1 MDKELKEKLI
11 FLADKYENPNFLE
24 KDPSRFMH
32 DFSDSLE
39 QEIVAF
45 IAANLSFGRREQILL
60 HIEMILNDFKTKN
73 LLPSEWILSEN
84 YKNFFAQEN
93 KSFYRMFTHNDMIL
107 FFDGI
112 KKILE
117 EDKTLGNHVKK
128 RIEQFDLQNF
138 QFDKESELFPE
149 QNLQFSNKTERF
161 SNKSGHFGEQNL
173 QFDKKSQKI
182 FPCKIIALDFD
193 LKCKIIPHTMQSADK
208 RINMFLRW
216 MVRKNSPVDLGLWNS
231 WFSQKNLLM
240 PLDTH
245 VMQQATNLGL
255 ILPSKSGK
263 ILNASLKTA
272 ISLTEKLKE
281 VFPDDPVKA
290 DFALFGYGVNS

>member
-1 MDKELKEKLI
+1 MDKVLKEKLI
-11 FLADKYENPNFLE
+11 YLADKYENSEFLE

-32 DFSDSLE
+32 DFSNSDE

-45 IAANLSFGRREQILL
+45 IAANLSFGLREQILL
-60 HIEMILNDFKTKN
+60 HIEMILNQCKTEN
-73 LLPSEWILSEN
+73 FLPSQWILNEN
-84 YKNFFAQEN
+84 YKNFFTQKN

-117 EDKTLGNHVKK
+117 EDGTLGLHVKK
-128 RIEQFDLQNF
+128 QIESRKKILNQ
-138 QFDKESELFPE
+138 KE
-149 QNLQFSNKTERF
+149 
-161 SNKSGHFGEQNL
+161 
-173 QFDKKSQKI
+173 I
-182 FPCKIIALDFD
+182 YPCKIIAQDFD
-193 LKCKIIPHTMQSADK
+193 LNCKLIPHTEQSADK

-245 VMQQATNLGL
+245 VMQQATSLGL
-255 ILPSKSGK
+255 LPLSKSGK
-263 ILNASLKTA
+263 VLNASLKTA

>member
-1 MDKELKEKLI
+1 MDKILKEKLI
-11 FLADKYENPNFLE
+11 FLANKYENSNFLE

-32 DFSDSLE
+32 EFSNPRE

-45 IAANLSFGRREQILL
+45 IAANLAFGRREQILL
-60 HIEMILNDFKTKN
+60 HIEMILSDFKRKN

-84 YKNFFAQEN
+84 YKTFFTQEN
-93 KSFYRMFTHNDMIL
+93 KSFYRMFTHHDMIL
-107 FFDGI
+107 FFDGL

-117 EDKTLGNHVKK
+117 QSETFGEHVKN
-128 RIEQFDLQNF
+128 RLEESGLFDLR
-138 QFDKESELFPE
+138 
-149 QNLQFSNKTERF
+149 NLQFGKENSQFGE
-161 SNKSGHFGEQNL
+161 KSGRFCGENSR
-173 QFDKKSQKI
+173 FDKKSEYFCEQN
-182 FPCKIIALDFD
+182 FPCKIIASDFD
-193 LKCKIIPHTMQSADK
+193 LNCKIIPHTKQSADK

-216 MVRKNSPVDLGLWNS
+216 MVRKNSPVDLGLWSS

-245 VMQQATNLGL
+245 VMQESTKLGL
-255 ILPSKSGK
+255 ISPSKSGK
-263 ILNASLKTA
+263 VLNASLKTA

-290 DFALFGYGVNS
+290 DFALFGYGVSTSSVMLN

>member
-1 MDKELKEKLI
+1 MNKDLKEKLI

-84 YKNFFAQEN
+84 YKNFFTQEN

-107 FFDGI
+107 FFGGI

-117 EDKTLGNHVKK
+117 EDKTLENHVKK

-138 QFDKESELFPE
+138 QFDKKSELFPE
-149 QNLQFSNKTERF
+149 QNLQFN
-161 SNKSGHFGEQNL
+161 
-173 QFDKKSQKI
+173 KKSQKI

-290 DFALFGYGVNS
+290 DFALFGYGVSTSFVD

>member
-1 MDKELKEKLI
+1 MDKILKEKLI
-11 FLADKYENPNFLE
+11 FLANKYETSEFLQ

-32 DFSDSLE
+32 EFSNPRE

-73 LLPSEWILSEN
+73 LLPSEWILTEN
-84 YKNFFAQEN
+84 YKTFFTQKN
-93 KSFYRMFTHNDMIL
+93 KSFYRMFAHNDMIL
-107 FFDGI
+107 FFDGL

-117 EDKTLGNHVKK
+117 ENETFGNYVKNQLEK
-128 RIEQFDLQNF
+128 
-138 QFDKESELFPE
+138 SG
-149 QNLQFSNKTERF
+149 RF
-161 SNKSGHFGEQNL
+161 SEEIEHFGEQSV
-173 QFDKKSQKI
+173 QFNKESSRFDEQNRQVFEKSGRFCEKNY
-182 FPCKIIALDFD
+182 PCKIIASDFD
-193 LKCKIIPHTMQSADK
+193 SKCKLIPHTKQSADK

-216 MVRKNSPVDLGLWNS
+216 MVRKNSPVDLGLWSS

-245 VMQQATNLGL
+245 VMQQSTKLGL
-255 ILPSKSGK
+255 ISPSKSGK
-263 ILNASLKTA
+263 VLNANLKTA

-290 DFALFGYGVNS
+290 DFALFGYGISTSCR

>member
-1 MDKELKEKLI
+1 MDKILKEKLI
-11 FLADKYENPNFLE
+11 FLANKYENSNFLE

-32 DFSDSLE
+32 EFSNPRE

-45 IAANLSFGRREQILL
+45 IAANLAFGRREQILL
-60 HIEMILNDFKTKN
+60 HIEMILSDFKRKN

-84 YKNFFAQEN
+84 YKTFFTQEN
-93 KSFYRMFTHNDMIL
+93 KSFYRMFTHHDMIL
-107 FFDGI
+107 FFDGL

-117 EDKTLGNHVKK
+117 QSETFGEHVKN
-128 RIEQFDLQNF
+128 RLEESGLFDLRDSRF
-138 QFDKESELFPE
+138 GKENS
-149 QNLQFSNKTERF
+149 RF
-161 SNKSGHFGEQNL
+161 GEKSGQFCGENS
-173 QFDKKSQKI
+173 QFDKKSEHFCEQN
-182 FPCKIIALDFD
+182 FPCKIIASDFD
-193 LKCKIIPHTMQSADK
+193 LNCKIIPHTKQSADK

-216 MVRKNSPVDLGLWNS
+216 MVRKNSPVDLGLWSS

-245 VMQQATNLGL
+245 VMQESTKLGL
-255 ILPSKSGK
+255 ISPSKSGK
-263 ILNASLKTA
+263 VLNASLKTA

-290 DFALFGYGVNS
+290 DFALFGYGVSTSSVMLN

>member
-32 DFSDSLE
+32 DFSDPLE

-84 YKNFFAQEN
+84 YKNFFTQED

-107 FFDGI
+107 FFDEI

-128 RIEQFDLQNF
+128 RIE
-138 QFDKESELFPE
+138 
-149 QNLQFSNKTERF
+149 
-161 SNKSGHFGEQNL
+161 

-263 ILNASLKTA
+263 ILNANLKTA

-290 DFALFGYGVNS
+290 DFALFGYGVSPSFVD